1 LDLAPTILHLL
12 DIPIPGDMDG
22 RVLLECFKEDY
33 IRTPAFESVSISET
47 KSDYHYSDEETDEI
61 KKKLEGLG
69 YL

>member
-1 LDLAPTILHLL
+1 
-12 DIPIPGDMDG
+12 
-22 RVLLECFKEDY
+22 VLLECFKEDY
-33 IRTPAFESVSISET
+33 IRTPAFDSVSISKT